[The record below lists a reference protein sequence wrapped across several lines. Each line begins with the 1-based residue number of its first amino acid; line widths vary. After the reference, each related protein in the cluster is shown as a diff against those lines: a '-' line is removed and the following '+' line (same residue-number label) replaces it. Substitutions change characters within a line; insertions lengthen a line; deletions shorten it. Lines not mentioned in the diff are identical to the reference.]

1 MLTDVSYYIIPKC
14 RSNIS
19 IRRAR
24 SKIVA
29 DIGEIYFAGNKK
41 RAAIATLK
49 FIF

>member
-1 MLTDVSYYIIPKC
+1 MDVSYDIIPKC
-14 RSNIS
+14 RRNIS
-19 IRRAR
+19 IRRPK

-29 DIGEIYFAGNKK
+29 DIVEIYFAGNKK